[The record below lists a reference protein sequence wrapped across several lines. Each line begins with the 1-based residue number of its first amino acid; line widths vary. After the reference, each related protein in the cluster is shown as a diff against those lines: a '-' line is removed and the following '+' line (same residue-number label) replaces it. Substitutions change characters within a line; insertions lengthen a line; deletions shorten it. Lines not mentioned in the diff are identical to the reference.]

1 MLKAARVNIRPRFT
15 PPLRSPQSC
24 LPIFIPKRATA
35 LSTAATATRGDP
47 PTSHARVSRASANA
61 IPPAEPWRKHQS
73 QDAETPTVFTFFEP
87 ATSTWQY
94 VVVDPKTSEAVIVDP
109 VLDYDPAS
117 GTITTST
124 ADGLVSF
131 VGHNGLKVS
140 KILETHAHADH
151 LTAAQYLKRQLP
163 DDVPVCIGQRIRQVQ
178 NMFAPVYGIDPPSL
192 EGAFDIY
199 FGDNEEFAL
208 GSLSCR
214 VMHLPGHTPDHVGFV
229 IGKAVFTG
237 DSIFNPDVGSARA
250 DFPGGNAELLYASM
264 QRLLSLPKDYRLYVG
279 HDYPKD
285 RDQTCFSTVADQRAK
300 NMHVKTGVDSV
311 AFIQFR
317 KQRDAVLG
325 APRLLHPSLQVN
337 IRAGRLPSPDKEGRV
352 FMRIPVRTDF
362 KLD

>member
-47 PTSHARVSRASANA
+47 PTSHARISRASANA

-140 KILETHAHADH
+140 KIL
-151 LTAAQYLKRQLP
+151 
-163 DDVPVCIGQRIRQVQ
+163 
-178 NMFAPVYGIDPPSL
+178 
-192 EGAFDIY
+192 
-199 FGDNEEFAL
+199 
-208 GSLSCR
+208 
-214 VMHLPGHTPDHVGFV
+214 
-229 IGKAVFTG
+229 
-237 DSIFNPDVGSARA
+237 
-250 DFPGGNAELLYASM
+250 
-264 QRLLSLPKDYRLYVG
+264 
-279 HDYPKD
+279 
-285 RDQTCFSTVADQRAK
+285 
-300 NMHVKTGVDSV
+300 
-311 AFIQFR
+311 
-317 KQRDAVLG
+317 
-325 APRLLHPSLQVN
+325 
-337 IRAGRLPSPDKEGRV
+337 
-352 FMRIPVRTDF
+352 
-362 KLD
+362 